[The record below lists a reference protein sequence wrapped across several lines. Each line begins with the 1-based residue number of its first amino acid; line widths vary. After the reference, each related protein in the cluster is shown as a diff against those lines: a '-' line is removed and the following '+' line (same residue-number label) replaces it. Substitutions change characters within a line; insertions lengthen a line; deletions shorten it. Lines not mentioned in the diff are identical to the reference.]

1 LKLNNDSH
9 YKYIFKKLKMN
20 AEFTGILIEE
30 LLKSEA
36 KSREQ
41 YKKRQKTIRQEAKIA
56 AELHSEKSNAMYELN
71 ELI

>member
-1 LKLNNDSH
+1 
-9 YKYIFKKLKMN
+9 MN